1 MIIILVCKIFS
12 PFYDNLCFVSNSLA
26 LWPAISPTHQSNNIN
41 HLLLDQTITFSIET
55 VWFVSWYHTKTAG
68 ICGVFIKCQYHWSWP
83 ALNPFYLNTIY
94 LISDT
99 RLWLFNLSMLLCR
112 LFSTQHALATNH
124 ICTLLL
130 TEGLNLLCMLHPQWS
145 YYRIAKFKSAESPLC
160 NTSATSKASKGR
172 WWKFEPCDTHATS
185 KAN

>member
-26 LWPAISPTHQSNNIN
+26 LWPPISPTHQSNNIN

-55 VWFVSWYHTKTAG
+55 VWFVSWYHTKTTG

-83 ALNPFYLNTIY
+83 ALNPFYLNTIH

-99 RLWLFNLSMLLCR
+99 SFDSLIFPCCCVDYFQLNMLQQQ
-112 LFSTQHALATNH
+112 TIYA
-124 ICTLLL
+124 
-130 TEGLNLLCMLHPQWS
+130 
-145 YYRIAKFKSAESPLC
+145 
-160 NTSATSKASKGR
+160 
-172 WWKFEPCDTHATS
+172 PCYSLKD
-185 KAN
+185 

>member
-26 LWPAISPTHQSNNIN
+26 LWPAISATHQSNNIN

-68 ICGVFIKCQYHWSWP
+68 ICDVFIKCQYHWSWP
-83 ALNPFYLNTIY
+83 ALNPFYLNTIH

-112 LFSTQHALATNH
+112 LFSTQHALTTNR
-124 ICTLLL
+124 ICTIKPALHAASSMILL
-130 TEGLNLLCMLHPQWS
+130 
-145 YYRIAKFKSAESPLC
+145 
-160 NTSATSKASKGR
+160 
-172 WWKFEPCDTHATS
+172 
-185 KAN
+185 

>member
-26 LWPAISPTHQSNNIN
+26 LWPAISATHQSNNIN

-112 LFSTQHALATNH
+112 LFSTQHALTTNR
-124 ICTLLL
+124 ICTIKPALHAASSMILL
-130 TEGLNLLCMLHPQWS
+130 
-145 YYRIAKFKSAESPLC
+145 
-160 NTSATSKASKGR
+160 
-172 WWKFEPCDTHATS
+172 
-185 KAN
+185 